1 MNCPFCDPKPWEIFH
16 ESPLVLGLWNAY
28 PVTPGH
34 ALLVTRRHVPDWFA
48 ASPEEISE
56 LAAAVA
62 IARQAIQARHRPD
75 GFNVGANIGEA
86 GGQTV
91 FHLHLHVLPRYFGQ
105 RPAPNPETDCLVP
118 GEYHRRLRV
127 GTFLKELAEHLKSAR
142 SLDMLTGMQQS
153 ELAPI
158 QAELASLRERGGL
171 VRARIGKVPC
181 EYFRVCDAEGQETVW
196 LGGPD
201 WHYSLLAG
209 QDRDGQRELR
219 KAFEEFWATGSG

>member
-1 MNCPFCDPKPWEIFH
+1 MSCPFCDPKPWEIFY

-34 ALLVTRRHVPDWFA
+34 ALLVTRRHLPDWFA
-48 ASPEEISE
+48 ASPEELSE

-62 IARQAIQARHRPD
+62 IAREAIQARHQPD
-75 GFNVGANIGEA
+75 GFNVGTNIGEA

-91 FHLHLHVLPRYFGQ
+91 FHLHLHVLPRYSGQ
-105 RPAPNPETDCLVP
+105 RPGPGPETDCLIP
-118 GEYHRRLRV
+118 GKYHLRLRK
-127 GTFLKELAEHLKSAR
+127 GTFLEELVRHLKSAR
-142 SLDMLTGMQQS
+142 SLDMLTRMQES

-158 QAELASLRERGGL
+158 RAELEALGQRGGL
-171 VRARIGKVPC
+171 VRARAGQVPC

-201 WHYSLLAG
+201 WHYRLLPG
-209 QDRDGQRELR
+209 LDRDGQRELR
-219 KAFEEFWATGSG
+219 KAFEEFWAASSG